1 LAQEKARREHL
12 FEQAKAWR
20 TARDIRSFVAEVL
33 TSAPE
38 HGEASMRAWAD
49 WALAE
54 ADALDPTRAG
64 RLNLPNLGTVSQSFY
79 LAVHCSHANSAVH
92 GFKMVTVF
100 DVINGSQNMTDEE
113 GVYAVK
119 QLIFEHV
126 RSPSLRHIRDPYVIN
141 KLAYEIIRRL
151 DRRNST
157 WRKWEG
163 PRETLLRS
171 AALCW
176 IPIEDMRDYLNQM
189 PGPALTTTDVVQRLR
204 AFHEED
210 YASYPNEDLQPSCVV
225 LYEEEKAQGTE
236 LPAIIGTLQEHVER
250 EEQRL
255 RSEREANWQK
265 RAEEDRVALEQRFLS
280 GADCKWTRIQKSK
293 ELYCRINGRSYR
305 LSLTADKMW
314 NLYRIASVEDR
325 DGALIGKY
333 RYRGDVT
340 KALAQIAYQPEPKW

>member
-1 LAQEKARREHL
+1 
-12 FEQAKAWR
+12 
-20 TARDIRSFVAEVL
+20 
-33 TSAPE
+33 
-38 HGEASMRAWAD
+38 M
-49 WALAE
+49 
-54 ADALDPTRAG
+54 AG
-64 RLNLPNLGTVSQSFY
+64 
-79 LAVHCSHANSAVH
+79 
-92 GFKMVTVF
+92 VF
-100 DVINGSQNMTDEE
+100 DVINGRQNMTDEE

-126 RSPSLRHIRDPYVIN
+126 RSPSVRHIRDPYVIN
-141 KLAYEIIRRL
+141 KLAHEIIKRL

-176 IPIEDMRDYLNQM
+176 IPIEDMRDHLNQI
-189 PGPALTTTDVVQRLR
+189 PGPVLTTTDVAQRLR

-210 YASYPNEDLQPSCVV
+210 YASYPNDDLQPSCVA
-225 LYEEEKAQGTE
+225 LYEKEKAQGTE
-236 LPAIIGTLQEHVER
+236 LPAIVGALQEHVER
-250 EEQRL
+250 EEERL
-255 RSEREANWQK
+255 RSEREANWRK

-280 GADCKWTRIQKSK
+280 GADCKWTPIQKSK

-314 NLYRIASVEDR
+314 NLYRIASMEDL

-340 KALAQIAYQPEPKW
+340 KALAQVAYRPEPKW